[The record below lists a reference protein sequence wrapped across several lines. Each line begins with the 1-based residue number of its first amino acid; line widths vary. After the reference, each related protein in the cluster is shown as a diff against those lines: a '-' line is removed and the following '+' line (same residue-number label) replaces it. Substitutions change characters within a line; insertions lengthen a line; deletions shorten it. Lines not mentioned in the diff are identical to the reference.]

1 MWRVEELESGV
12 IWRIA
17 GVLMMIWIIRAT
29 EENKKNIFIR
39 LFLLSIPVVTE
50 FGMFSQFFS
59 FWPICFIS
67 ISQQISSTFDQVFS
81 LNY

>member
-17 GVLMMIWIIRAT
+17 GVLRMIRAT

-39 LFLLSIPVVTE
+39 LFLLSIPVVT
-50 FGMFSQFFS
+50 FGMF
-59 FWPICFIS
+59 
-67 ISQQISSTFDQVFS
+67 SQQISSTFNQVFG
-81 LNY
+81 LNS